1 MASER
6 LGFYLVSSKGE
17 RTPLCDV
24 VSYGSY
30 LDRVWHN
37 ILYTGPSQ
45 KSITAIRHRRTPGE
59 VAAYEKHHEVGLE
72 NDVAAGGFAMFLHSR
87 KHKSYDIWL
96 LGPLSFLDR
105 AYGSLII
112 ELSGYESRKIFS
124 RRDSWDKM
132 TYWTEFPKG
141 ALGHFHHCK
150 LLQTGFHL
158 QAGASDSS
166 IDMETIKEKREAA
179 IPVHIAS
186 PFVRVDWTVVSQIA
200 SQTDCALYEQE
211 GL

>member
-1 MASER
+1 
-6 LGFYLVSSKGE
+6 
-17 RTPLCDV
+17 
-24 VSYGSY
+24 
-30 LDRVWHN
+30 
-37 ILYTGPSQ
+37 
-45 KSITAIRHRRTPGE
+45 
-59 VAAYEKHHEVGLE
+59 VGLE
-72 NDVAAGGFAMFLHSR
+72 NDIAAGGFAMFPHSR
-87 KHKSYDIWL
+87 KRKSYDIWL

-124 RRDSWDKM
+124 RRDSWDKI

-141 ALGHFHHCK
+141 APGHFHHCK
-150 LLQTGFHL
+150 LLQSGLHP

-166 IDMETIKEKREAA
+166 IDIQTLKEKREFARS
-179 IPVHIAS
+179 VHIS